1 MRATNLHV
9 HLTFLEGVYKLSYML
24 DVRRLRL
31 LRELHTR
38 GTVTAVAEAVGY
50 TPSAVSQQLATLERE
65 AGVRLVERHG
75 RRLRLTDA
83 GRGLVEHAD
92 VVIARLELAEAELAA
107 SAGDEVI
114 GRVRIAAF
122 QTAAS
127 SLVLPLLGALPAQH
141 PRLRL
146 ELAEMEAEEAFEL
159 LMRGEVDIVVAEEYD
174 YAPRRRDPS
183 LSFRD
188 VCRDP
193 LVLVLPADHPLCA
206 ADPETVPLAALRD
219 EAWAA
224 PRSGTAFDDSLVRA
238 CRALGGFEPDRRHRS
253 NDLAVLEQLVAAGEA
268 VALMPSLGRPGLV
281 PGVAVRL
288 VAEAPLDRRIF
299 LAVRRGSTGRPA
311 IKAVSRGLRDQARA
325 LGLPGTETGSDPV

>member
-9 HLTFLEGVYKLSYML
+9 HLTFLEVTDKLRFML

-31 LRELHTR
+31 LRELHAR
-38 GTVTAVAEAVGY
+38 GTVTAVAEALAY

-65 AGVRLVERHG
+65 TGVRLVERHG

-92 VVIARLELAEAELAA
+92 AVIARLELAEAELAA
-107 SAGDEVI
+107 ATGDEVT

-127 SLVLPLLGALPAQH
+127 GLVLPVLGVLPAQY

-146 ELAEMEAEEAFEL
+146 ELAEMEAEEALEL
-159 LMRGEVDIVVAEEYD
+159 LPRGEVDIVVAEEYD
-174 YAPRRRDPS
+174 YAPRPRDPS

-206 ADPETVPLAALRD
+206 ADPATVPLAALRD
-219 EAWAA
+219 EPWAA

-253 NDLAVLEQLVAAGEA
+253 NDLVVLEQLVAAGEA
-268 VALMPSLGRPGLV
+268 VALLPSLGRPGRI
-281 PGVAVRL
+281 PGVAVRRP
-288 VAEAPLDRRIF
+288 AEAPLDRSIF
-299 LAVRRGSTGRPA
+299 LAARRGSTGRPA
-311 IKAVSRGLRDQARA
+311 LKAVSRALREQARA
-325 LGLPGTETGSDPV
+325 LGLPGAAEP

>member
-1 MRATNLHV
+1 MMRTTNLHV
-9 HLTFLEGVYKLSYML
+9 HHTFLEVIDKVSFML

-31 LRELHTR
+31 LRELHVR
-38 GTVTAVAEAVGY
+38 GTITAAAEALAY

-65 AGVRLVERHG
+65 AGVRLLERHG

-92 VVIARLELAEAELAA
+92 AVIARLELAEAELAA
-107 SAGDEVI
+107 AAGHEVT

-127 SLVLPLLGALPAQH
+127 GLVMPLLSSLPAQY
-141 PRLRL
+141 PKLRL
-146 ELAEMEAEEAFEL
+146 ELAEMEAEEALEL
-159 LMRGEVDIVVAEEYD
+159 LPRGEVDIAVAEEYD
-174 YAPRRRDPS
+174 YAPRERDPS
-183 LSFRD
+183 LAFRD

-193 LVLVLPADHPLCA
+193 LVLVLPADHPRCA

-219 EAWAA
+219 EPWAA
-224 PRSGTAFDDSLVRA
+224 PRLGTAFDDSLVRA

-268 VALMPSLGRPGLV
+268 VSLLPSLGRPGRI
-281 PGVAVRL
+281 PGVAVRRC
-288 VAEAPLDRRIF
+288 AEAPLDRRIF

-311 IKAVSRGLRDQARA
+311 LQAVSRALRDQARA
-325 LGLPGTETGSDPV
+325 LGLPAT